1 MREALAAP
9 VSYAA
14 GRPTCAE
21 DVMHPWVRQVAVLVL
36 ALAALL
42 GVPAPTQAVPQVF
55 LTGDVPIA
63 SAPLPPAQPL
73 PVLFVHGHRTDEEH
87 ALEHYRTTWQS
98 DRGTLRSFAAALAHA
113 QNAGLGIEPYYI
125 HFLDQDRSIA
135 DDAREI
141 GEAVELILAR
151 HDPGYVLTDPARRT
165 SVQVVIIAFSKG
177 TISAR
182 LYLKSLVVDQSAE
195 WGLPAPRMDYRPVSE
210 FIAIAPPNHGV
221 TVPVATTLSV
231 RQLNNGY
238 GGTFCVPFNV
248 PEAADFIQRLNDHPI
263 VDSHISAPAAT
274 YVEEAPGSRADGT
287 PPHAGVLYVALYAD
301 GNRDPVGGD
310 TPQDDC
316 AVPLGGPQQ
325 GRKLAR
331 NMAPQAQNRTFTTTE
346 IPDTEIEAHRN
357 SPHAAAVMCVAL
369 YAAVHHRMP
378 AGVPCSEVDGIPVV
392 PVPPRATVALVLD
405 LSGSMLAPACPT
417 GCTSRLSVLK
427 EAAELFVQLWSLVG
441 VPQDAIGA
449 TYFRTS
455 VTTLPLPNS
464 AAFGPLGTTA
474 ATVITDLRNLQTTAA
489 SLTAMGGG
497 LQSAIN
503 ALAPEASQRHVVL
516 FTDGMQNVFPRVTM
530 TGGQLA
536 ISGSGTPQS
545 NVPAATPPTV
555 LDTMLGIRV
564 SVIGVG
570 AGQSFVGLLEDIATN
585 TDGRAHFTTTP
596 DEDLRL
602 FFIQTLISV
611 LRGFSPQLVAYRRGT
626 LAAATASE
634 AFSISTGARKV
645 VLKLSWRAGQKLT
658 FRALRNGVD
667 VTGLGTIVDGPFYRL
682 VAFDPARLP
691 AVRAG
696 GTWTIRVL
704 GAAGQAYEAA
714 AIVDDTRLR
723 LTPGLGARARRVG
736 DAMDLSMRVIA
747 DGKAL
752 RGGTVRAT
760 VLVPG
765 AGIGTLL
772 ATKPVP
778 DDGKTGYT
786 EPGLTIAQRRIE
798 ALLLDKAARTAL
810 RPVAHRLT
818 LRDGGDGVYRGSFR
832 GLTVPGIYTV
842 VFEADGDRTAVGT
855 LRRVERL
862 TTLVRFGAADRSTSA
877 LAVQTLAD
885 SSSHREHVLRVRP
898 RDRHGNFLGPGE
910 AGEIRVALSAGTVGK
925 EVMDLGDG
933 GYAVPILTPAGAD
946 PTVTVTIAGAPLY
959 HGALSALAR
968 VK

>member
-1 MREALAAP
+1 MAVAL
-9 VSYAA
+9 VI
-14 GRPTCAE
+14 
-21 DVMHPWVRQVAVLVL
+21 
-36 ALAALL
+36 LL
-42 GVPAPTQAVPQVF
+42 GAPAAAHAVPQVF

-63 SAPLPPAQPL
+63 TAPVPPAQPL
-73 PVLFVHGHRTDEEH
+73 PVLFVHGHRADDEPV
-87 ALEHYRTTWQS
+87 LEHYRTTWQT
-98 DRGTLRSFAAALAHA
+98 DRGALRSFAAALAHP
-113 QNAGLGIEPYYI
+113 QNAGLGVEPYYI

-135 DDAREI
+135 EDAREI
-141 GEAVELILAR
+141 GEAIELILAR
-151 HDPGYVLTDPARRT
+151 HDPGYVLADPDRRT
-165 SVQVVIIAFSKG
+165 NVQVVIVAFSKG

-182 LYLKSLVVDQSAE
+182 LYLKSLVTDLSAE
-195 WGLPAPRMDYRPVSE
+195 WSLPAPRPDHRPVSE
-210 FIAIAPPNHGV
+210 FIAIAPPNHGIAA
-221 TVPVATTLSV
+221 PVATTLSV

-248 PEAADFIQRLNDHPI
+248 PEAADFIQRLNDHSI
-263 VDSHISAPAAT
+263 GDSHVNAPAAT
-274 YVEEAPGSRADGT
+274 YAQEAPGSRADGA

-331 NMAPQAQNRTFTTTE
+331 NMAPQAQNRAFSTTE
-346 IPDTEIEAHRN
+346 IPDTEVEAHRN

-378 AGVPCSEVDGIPVV
+378 VGTPCSEVDGVPVV
-392 PVPPRATVALVLD
+392 PVPARATVALVLD
-405 LSGSMLAPACPT
+405 LSGSMLANACPT

-441 VPQDAIGA
+441 VPQDAIGV
-449 TYFRTS
+449 TYFRTNI
-455 VTTLPLPNS
+455 TTLPLPNTAS
-464 AAFGPLGTTA
+464 FGPLGTTA
-474 ATVITDLRNLQTTAA
+474 ATVITDLRNLGTTAT

-497 LQSAIN
+497 LQSAIS
-503 ALAPEASQRHVVL
+503 ALAPETSQRHVVL
-516 FTDGMQNVFPRVTM
+516 FTDGMQNVFPRVTPA
-530 TGGQLA
+530 GSQLV
-536 ISGSGTPQS
+536 ISGTGTPQS
-545 NVPAATPPTV
+545 NVPAASPPTV
-555 LDTMLGIRV
+555 LDSMLGIRV

-585 TDGRAHFTTTP
+585 TDGRAHFTTAP

-602 FFIQTLISV
+602 FFIQTLIGV

-634 AFSISTGARKV
+634 SFALGAGARKL
-645 VLKLSWRAGQKLT
+645 VLKLSWRPSQKLT
-658 FRALRNGVD
+658 VRVERNGVD
-667 VTGLGTIVDGPFYRL
+667 VTRLGTIVDGPFYRF

-691 AVRAG
+691 AVRTG
-696 GTWTIRVL
+696 GTWTLRMQ
-704 GAAGQAYEAA
+704 GTAGQAYEAA

-723 LTPGLGARARRVG
+723 LTPALGARAHRVG
-736 DAMDLSMRVIA
+736 DAMELSLRLNA
-747 DGKAL
+747 DGKPL
-752 RGGTVRAT
+752 RGSTVRAT

-778 DDGKTGYT
+778 DDGKAGRT
-786 EPGLTIAQRRIE
+786 EPGLTPAQRRIE
-798 ALLLDKAARTAL
+798 ALLLDKAARAAL
-810 RPVAHRLT
+810 RPVAHRVT
-818 LRDGGDGVYRGSFR
+818 LRDGGDGLYRGSFR
-832 GLTVPGIYTV
+832 GLTVPGVYTV
-842 VFEADGDRTAVGT
+842 VFEAEGDRTAVGT

-862 TTLVRFGAADRSTSA
+862 TTQVRFGAADLKASA
-877 LAVQTLAD
+877 LSLQTLAG
-885 SSSHREHVLRVRP
+885 SPTHREHVLRVRP

-910 AGEIRVALSAGTVGK
+910 AADIQVTLSAGTVGK

-933 GYAVPILTPAGAD
+933 GYAVPILTPARAD
-946 PTVTVTIAGAPLY
+946 PTVTMTVAGAPLY
-959 HGALSALAR
+959 HGALSALPR